1 MKLMAKR
8 LASRIARRKRS
19 FRVEE
24 NRKVI
29 PISPEVA
36 DIFSRQRKLFQ
47 QRFGREPGPDDPIFF
62 DPSAAIPQFLSSQS
76 SDELWKSLL
85 QAVADSG
92 MDPAIIYAMNKTNR
106 IVTETNLQF
115 LTDAEVQ
122 EWNDAIA
129 EYHQK
134 VESGETH

>member
-1 MKLMAKR
+1 M
-8 LASRIARRKRS
+8 
-19 FRVEE
+19 
-24 NRKVI
+24 
-29 PISPEVA
+29 
-36 DIFSRQRKLFQ
+36 
-47 QRFGREPGPDDPIFF
+47 
-62 DPSAAIPQFLSSQS
+62 
-76 SDELWKSLL
+76 